1 MPFGGALEWLEARD
15 PGLRAV
21 RRSAR
26 VTLVA
31 CTGFYAARYGL
42 GNHVAAIY
50 ALFGAI
56 ASGGMSFVPGT
67 PRERARTLLAALPV
81 AAALVTLGTLLG
93 VHSWTAAFGMLGVG
107 FLVTFAGV
115 GAPRIRGLA
124 GGLQA
129 FYILACFPPYLPETL
144 GARLA
149 GLATGMV
156 LMAGA
161 EMWLLPDRLPGRYA
175 DRLARAAALASGAL
189 RVLAAEPR
197 SPFDSPERLMT
208 ASQELRLSR
217 VPDDE
222 RPTSAS
228 ARDRALCQGAT
239 YMRHLLAQTRQ
250 LMQDVRDTPGARD
263 PAVSRLLHAS
273 ATACHDVALGLSGR
287 GPAPSKAPYTS
298 AAADFKA
305 HRVRPQMRGANSAA
319 VVRGGA
325 IALDIANT
333 GALLV
338 TAVRITLGA
347 PVPADA
353 TPPAER
359 PGPFWYAGRPALSLY
374 ARRLQA
380 HLTPRSVY
388 FQNAVRIALALAAGR
403 LIVGALDL
411 SHGLWALLATITVMG
426 TSATGTRTALW
437 PAFGGTLAGAAV
449 AAVLL
454 YSVGDHVAVYAVVM
468 LPLYLLAFSA
478 GPVLGMGW
486 GQAFSTIASVAAF
499 AQLAPTGP
507 RVAGVR
513 FTDIVIGGVVGALV
527 GLLAWPRGGT
537 GELRGA
543 CSRLLDQ
550 GTRAVTEI
558 IDTIAGDR
566 TAGNALARA
575 RLAQVIAEASYAQY
589 ATERGDPDPEH
600 PSGMAV
606 DMDWMAIMLAGNRV
620 ITMGQTLVGHCPPGA
635 LTAWPR
641 SAAHLRDAAHHLRL
655 TALPL
660 MHDLRSG
667 KRPPAPVEPPDRNLP
682 TDHTVIADVCAA
694 SDGRDPDPLLYYAV
708 DAAIWLTSLQRVV
721 TAIRPSVKGQ
731 TSAPD

>member
-1 MPFGGALEWLEARD
+1 MPFGGGPEWLKARD

-31 CTGFYAARYGL
+31 CAGFYAARYGL
-42 GNHVAAIY
+42 GDHVAAIY

-81 AAALVTLGTLLG
+81 AAALVTLGTVLG
-93 VHSWTAAFGMLGVG
+93 VHSWTAALGMLGVG
-107 FLVTFAGV
+107 FLVTYAGV
-115 GAPRIRGLA
+115 GGPRTAGLA

-129 FYILACFPPYLPETL
+129 FYILACFPPYDPAAL

-156 LMAGA
+156 LMAVA
-161 EMWLLPDRLPGRYA
+161 EVWLLPDFPPGRYA
-175 DRLARAAALASGAL
+175 DRLARAAALASRAL
-189 RVLAAEPR
+189 RALAAQSR
-197 SPFDSPERLMT
+197 SPFESSELLMT

-239 YMRHLLAQTRQ
+239 YMRHLLAQTWQ
-250 LMQDVRDTPGARD
+250 LAQHARDTPGTRD
-263 PAVSRLLHAS
+263 PAASRLLHAS
-273 ATACHDVALGLSGR
+273 ATACHGVALALSGQ
-287 GPAPSKAPYTS
+287 GSAPSDAPYTA
-298 AAADFKA
+298 AAADFEA
-305 HRVRPQMRGANSAA
+305 HRIRLPMLGASSAA

-325 IALDIANT
+325 IALDIAYT

-338 TAVRITLGA
+338 TAVRIALGA

-388 FQNAVRIALALAAGR
+388 FQNAVRIALALAAAR
-403 LIVGALDL
+403 LIVGELDL
-411 SHGLWALLATITVMG
+411 THGLWALLATITVMR
-426 TSATGTRTALW
+426 TSASGTRTALG
-437 PAFGGTLAGAAV
+437 PAFSGTLAGAAV
-449 AAVLL
+449 TAVML
-454 YSVGDHVAVYAVVM
+454 YSVADHVAVYAVVM
-468 LPLYLLAFSA
+468 LPLYLLAFAA
-478 GPVLGMGW
+478 GPVIGMGW
-486 GQAFSTIASVAAF
+486 GQAFSTLASVAAF
-499 AQLAPTGP
+499 AQLAPAGP
-507 RVAGVR
+507 GLAEVR
-513 FTDIVIGGVVGALV
+513 FTDIVIGGVTGALV
-527 GLLAWPRGGT
+527 GLLAWPHGGT
-537 GELRGA
+537 GELRRA

-558 IDTIAGDR
+558 IDTITGAGTAGD
-566 TAGNALARA
+566 ALART
-575 RLAQVIAEASYAQY
+575 RHAQEIAEASYAQY
-589 ATERGDPDPEH
+589 ATERGPPDA
-600 PSGMAV
+600 GLAA
-606 DMDWMAIMLAGNRV
+606 DTDWMAIMLAGNRV
-620 ITMGQTLVGHCPPGA
+620 VTMGQSLVDHCPPGA
-635 LTAWPR
+635 LAAWPL
-641 SAAHLRDAAHHLRL
+641 SATHLRDAAHHLRL
-655 TALPL
+655 AALPL
-660 MHDLRSG
+660 MYNLRS
-667 KRPPAPVEPPDRNLP
+667 RRWSPAPVDPPAPNTP

-694 SDGRDPDPLLYYAV
+694 SGRRAPDPLLYHAV
-708 DAAIWLTSLQRVV
+708 DAAIWLAGLQRVV
-721 TAIRPSVKGQ
+721 TAIRPATEGR
-731 TSAPD
+731 TAAPG